1 MLYHIDTQPKT
12 VSEKENKKL
21 SSRQDILEGVRL
33 EKWAL
38 FNWWKVSKIKQMPF
52 SLMLEFEEPNGVFK
66 YRETNIYEIL
76 YSPESNFFEVMFNR
90 LQTDICFYNW
100 ITKEEIMP
108 FRGTDDVAKMKCLTS
123 PDPLTFLLTEL
134 NETLGF

>member
-1 MLYHIDTQPKT
+1 M
-12 VSEKENKKL
+12 KEEIKKL
-21 SSRQDILEGVRL
+21 ESRQDVLDVWVS
-33 EKWAL
+33 KWAVVMWKEL
-38 FNWWKVSKIKQMPF
+38 HKVSRIKVVWNIVEVNKCAELYF
-52 SLMLEFEEPNGVFK
+52 
-66 YRETNIYEIL
+66 YNIYEIL